1 MFCAW
6 EGDHARVFCA
16 ASKAQRCMIH
26 MYVWMCTPCA
36 WQGDHASVFRAIAI
50 AV

>member
-1 MFCAW
+1 
-6 EGDHARVFCA
+6 
-16 ASKAQRCMIH
+16 MIH
-26 MYVWMCTPCA
+26 MYVWMCTPFCA